1 MTVIDVAAERRPNH
15 RTRPWSPQLRRA
27 LPSVGVV
34 IAYLTIA
41 VVAFWP
47 VFPGISHRLFGVEG
61 DYVHGVWFL
70 GWIPHALSH
79 GLNPFFSQAIFVPTG
94 VNLAQNTSSPLLG
107 LATAP
112 LATVFS
118 PVVRANLVMLLGM
131 PVSATAAFVVLR
143 KWQIWVPAAAL
154 GGLVYGFSP
163 YMENQSLAH
172 LELIWL
178 PLPPF
183 MALTV
188 ASILQRRG
196 SPRRLGIQLGLLAA
210 AQYFISPEVLTTVV
224 LLTALAVVSVG
235 AGGHSGIPVLART
248 IAKPFLIALV
258 VGGAL
263 VAYPVWMMLAGPQHF
278 TGRTWPLLNPYHN
291 DAFSFLIPGLLE
303 KGGNVTEAGG
313 YIGVPL
319 LLVVVYLAWPS
330 RRTPRMQL
338 AVVVLAMAAVLSLGP
353 YLSVDGRATGI
364 PLPLWPLVH
373 LPLLEDTLASR
384 ISFEVFACLAAVV
397 AFGLDDLHRAP
408 SGTTQLGA
416 MRPRTRPGQGAV
428 AVAGVALMVLAVTL
442 IPQWPSHHPSPTKEA
457 RSLPAPLRQ
466 GVPNGDPVAITYP
479 YATVY
484 NPEAMLWQ
492 VEDGFRF
499 RLLGGYAFHPYSFGL
514 PNLLPNVMNPPALQ
528 RFLASQGGVPTSIYG
543 PPLPVDPALVAS
555 TRTTLDT
562 NHVRLVIVDRAAS
575 GSAPV
580 MKLFTEVLGPPR
592 MSDGQFSLWAD

>member
-1 MTVIDVAAERRPNH
+1 MAPSSATTEHRPDD
-15 RTRPWSPQLRRA
+15 RTRRSSPRMGRA
-27 LPSVGVV
+27 LPSAMVV
-34 IAYLTIA
+34 ITYLAIGVA
-41 VVAFWP
+41 AFWP
-47 VFPGISHRLFGVEG
+47 VYPGISDRLFGVEG

-79 GLNPFFSQAIFVPTG
+79 GLNPFFSNAIFVPTG

-107 LATAP
+107 LVTAP
-112 LATVFS
+112 FATVFS
-118 PVVRANLVMLLGM
+118 PVVRANLLMVLGM
-131 PVSATAAFVVLR
+131 PVSAIAAFVVLR
-143 KWQIWVPAAAL
+143 KWQIWIPAAAL

-183 MALTV
+183 IALSI

-210 AQYFISPEVLTTVV
+210 AQYLISPEVLTTVV
-224 LLTALAVVSVG
+224 LLSVLAVICVG
-235 AGGHSGIPVLART
+235 ARDRSQIPELART
-248 IAKPFLIALV
+248 ITKPILVALV
-258 VGGAL
+258 VGGGL
-263 VAYPVWMMLAGPQHF
+263 VAYSIWMMLAGPQHF

-291 DAFSFLIPGLLE
+291 DPFGFVIPGLLQ

-319 LLVVVYLAWPS
+319 LLVGAYLVWSS

-338 AVVVLAMAAVLSLGP
+338 AVVLFAIAAVLSLGP
-353 YLSVDGRATGI
+353 YLSIDGQATHI

-373 LPLLEDTLASR
+373 LPLLEDTLPSR

-408 SGTTQLGA
+408 AGTTQLGA
-416 MRPRTRPGQGAV
+416 IRPRRRQGQGVMAAV
-428 AVAGVALMVLAVTL
+428 GTTLVVLAVTL
-442 IPQWPSHHPSPTKEA
+442 VPQWPSHHPSPATA
-457 RSLPAPLRQ
+457 AHSLPVPLRL
-466 GVPNGDPVAITYP
+466 GVPTGDPVAITYP

-514 PNLLPNVMNPPALQ
+514 PNLLPNVMNPPGLQ
-528 RFLASQGGVPTSIYG
+528 QFLAGQGGIPASIYG

-555 TRTTLDT
+555 TRATLAND
-562 NHVRLVIVDRAAS
+562 HVRLVIVDRSAS

-580 MKLFTEVLGPPR
+580 MELFSDVLGPPKL
-592 MSDGQFSLWAD
+592 SEGSFSLWAE